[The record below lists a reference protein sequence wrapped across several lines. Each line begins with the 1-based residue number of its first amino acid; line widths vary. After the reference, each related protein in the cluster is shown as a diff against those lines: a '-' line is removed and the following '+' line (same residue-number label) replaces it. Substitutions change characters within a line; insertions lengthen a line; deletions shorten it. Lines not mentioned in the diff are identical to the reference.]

1 MVISYDY
8 TTILEVYP
16 VWDEHFD
23 YPKILLNAT
32 FENILTIGFQGWVL
46 LMDS

>member
-1 MVISYDY
+1 MVISYGY

-32 FENILTIGFQGWVL
+32 FENISIIGFQR
-46 LMDS
+46 